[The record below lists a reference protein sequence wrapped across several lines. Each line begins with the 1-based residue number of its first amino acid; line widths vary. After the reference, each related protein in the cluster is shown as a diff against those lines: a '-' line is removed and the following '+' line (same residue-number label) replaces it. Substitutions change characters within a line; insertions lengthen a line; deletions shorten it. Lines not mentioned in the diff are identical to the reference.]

1 MPANQVKKLIMK
13 YGIWRVLNTLLVTGA
28 VVVGGMFVLEM
39 ALPVTLNSNDSEDAS
54 AAYTGTD
61 TATGIPQ
68 PSTSNSM
75 IDLRLIRSG
84 LFKPSTGVSKP
95 MADKTIQKI
104 KSRLKLQCVM
114 EMSGEKVAY
123 IHIKGI
129 GLKKCG
135 VGDSIEDLFTV
146 ININKN
152 DVELS
157 IIEHKVTL
165 RM

>member
-1 MPANQVKKLIMK
+1 MPANQAKNLIMK
-13 YGIWRVLNTLLVTGA
+13 YGIWRVLNTLLVVGT
-28 VVVGGMFVLEM
+28 VVLAGTFALEI
-39 ALPVTLNSNDSEDAS
+39 ALPVTLTSGGSETAS
-54 AAYTGTD
+54 AAYTGPDAATD
-61 TATGIPQ
+61 IPQ
-68 PSTSNSM
+68 PTTSNSM

-129 GLKKCG
+129 GLKKCS

-146 ININKN
+146 ININKK